1 MRWYS
6 IPPIAALALAFGARL
21 ALASCGCDFCP
32 VDKEPPRHEAK
43 LSFDLTQQYI
53 DQDQPRFG
61 TDDVAVGQVP
71 SHHDEVRTVNRATT
85 ASLTVRPAD
94 AWAFS
99 ASLPYV
105 SRYHE
110 HIHDHLGNAEV
121 LRWRY
126 SGPGDLELLA
136 TRYLVA
142 GAGGARYFLRA
153 GVKAPTGDTTV
164 EEVDGTQPEP
174 TSRPG
179 TGSWDLLAGL
189 GAEWRVG
196 APGAGDGKTMPLRVS
211 LAGRLPGRGTE
222 DYRGGS
228 ELLAHAGAEYPV
240 AGPAAALLQT
250 NLRVRAKDDVG
261 TTDEEAGDTGGTS
274 LYLSPGARVTIAPR
288 TSIYGLFQVP
298 VLQRVNGIQLVAKSN
313 LYVGISRGL
322 F

>member
-1 MRWYS
+1 
-6 IPPIAALALAFGARL
+6 L
-21 ALASCGCDFCP
+21 
-32 VDKEPPRHEAK
+32 
-43 LSFDLTQQYI
+43 
-53 DQDQPRFG
+53 
-61 TDDVAVGQVP
+61 
-71 SHHDEVRTVNRATT
+71 
-85 ASLTVRPAD
+85 D

-110 HIHDHLGNAEV
+110 HIHNGPGGSEV
-121 LRWRY
+121 QRWRY

-136 TRYLVA
+136 TRYLD
-142 GAGGARYFLRA
+142 GGDGSARYYARA

-164 EEVDGTQPEP
+164 EEVDGEQPEP

-189 GAEWRVG
+189 GAEWRVR
-196 APGAGDGKTMPLRVS
+196 APGAAEGKTMPIRLS
-211 LAGRLPGRGTE
+211 LSGRLPGRGTE
-222 DYRGGS
+222 DYRGGA
-228 ELLAHAGAEYPV
+228 ELLAHAGTEYAAV
-240 AGPAAALLQT
+240 GPAAALVQV
-250 NLRVRAKDDVG
+250 NFRARGKDDVG
-261 TTDEEAGDTGGTS
+261 TTDEEAGNTGGTS

-298 VLQRVNGIQLVAKSN
+298 VLQRVNGIQLVARSN